1 MKNIVILTSI
11 ESPALK
17 NLVDTFNSGE
27 RFKVTLL
34 ATDRENCSSL
44 AEAQELGLET
54 LTIPRE
60 EWRDTPARVIETL
73 KEKDIDILVLDRFLP
88 LLDEKFTK
96 AFPGKI
102 IDIEECAPEEAPRKV
117 TKFLTDTHS
126 VDRQWADVLGLEYDA
141 ESVEQA
147 ARALTPP
154 AMPQD
159 VAAPQAP
166 FEPHRPEPF
175 RQPEGQQFQQPVQQ
189 PQPYQ
194 QPYGQ
199 PYQQPVATQPQNFR
213 NDGQVE
219 PMPPT
224 YLLWSIL
231 ATILCCFI
239 PGIVAIIFSSMVSSK
254 YYARDYEGARRASR
268 MAEYWIIASIVLGVV
283 AAPFYFLMFM

>member
-34 ATDRENCSSL
+34 ATDRENCSTL

-60 EWRDTPARVIETL
+60 EWRDAPARVIEIL

-117 TKFLTDTHS
+117 TKFLTDMHS

-141 ESVEQA
+141 ERVEQA
-147 ARALTPP
+147 ARAMTPP

-159 VAAPQAP
+159 AAAPQAP

-189 PQPYQ
+189 PQS
-194 QPYGQ
+194 
-199 PYQQPVATQPQNFR
+199 FR
-213 NDGQVE
+213 SDGQVE